1 MQTCTDVVEV
11 EDAGRRLRD
20 GQRSD
25 AGLQGHSQGTLNEL
39 GKTACAGSACEL
51 ARGRGLG
58 DWLSLLEEW
67 RFTVQDRIGLL
78 ILFPKK
84 LDFINFPFRLLITL
98 YF

>member
-1 MQTCTDVVEV
+1 MARVR
-11 EDAGRRLRD
+11 EDRMRRVRVRAG
-20 GQRSD
+20 QIVWP
-25 AGLQGHSQGTLNEL
+25 EL